1 MSAAFALALLA
12 IACSGYLTL
21 LTYWPTR
28 VLALR
33 ADSQRLIYLSSS
45 IGVLLLITVFAIYAI
60 APPAWHHALH
70 SLARRF
76 EVPFLDPFVYAF
88 LIGPVIA
95 FVINRSTALFR
106 GGRAYREQVLLQ
118 SLERWGDALL
128 PLLIHAFEKGKLLQ
142 VSLKSRKVYCG
153 MILEKPMT
161 VARVP
166 THLRLLPKFS
176 TVRNKDTL
184 RWERE
189 QTPYPAFE
197 KYRLLQRIRV
207 IDETLPWIEKM
218 QSTFST
224 DPIPDGWSSE
234 ELQQERA
241 QIESFLDELI
251 PIDFDDWVKH
261 IPIDQIESISSFD
274 ELAYDLWY
282 RKAGTAHAIP

>member
-21 LTYWPTR
+21 LIYWPTR

-45 IGVLLLITVFAIYAI
+45 IGVTLLLSVFAIYTF
-60 APPAWHHALH
+60 APASWQHPL
-70 SLARRF
+70 STLARKF
-76 EVPFLDPFVYAF
+76 DVPFLDLFVYAF
-88 LIGPVIA
+88 LAGPIA
-95 FVINRSTALFR
+95 ALLINNGAALFR
-106 GGRAYREQVLLQ
+106 GGRQYREQVLLQ

-128 PLLIHAFEKGKLLQ
+128 PLLIHAFEKNKLLQ

-161 VARVP
+161 VARIP

-207 IDETLPWIEKM
+207 IDETLPWIKKM

-224 DPIPDGWSSE
+224 DPIPEGWSSQ
-234 ELQQERA
+234 ELQQERQ

-274 ELAYDLWY
+274 EVAYELWY
-282 RKAGTAHAIP
+282 RKGGG